1 MAKKS
6 GERDSTER
14 IPIAVKVCQQVIT
27 TLELM
32 LDRKQEVSEE
42 QLRDLLNK
50 ARIAVAVDYRG
61 RQKKK

>member
-1 MAKKS
+1 MAKKKD
-6 GERDSTER
+6 ERDSTER

-32 LDRKQEVSEE
+32 LDRKQEVTEE